1 MHMTFIFMIT
11 MTYLFA
17 IFLLVLRVKVSH
29 RSIRVF
35 KIIGVSFF
43 AYDTYLLISA
53 SYDVDVITALFAYVP
68 LVYVMVMLYINE
80 LAVCLKKLRP
90 KRRKKTGR
98 ERIDYELADKLLKA
112 VDFLSNKK
120 IGALITIERNM
131 SLSQYCSKAFPV
143 KAPVS
148 SELLGSIFMPNSPLH
163 DGAVIIRDNQILCAK
178 AYYPSTERTDLP
190 MHYGTRHRAAIGI
203 SEQCDALTLLV
214 SEETGNI
221 SVTINRQMDYN
232 VSKETLDL
240 YFEKYLRESND

>member
-1 MHMTFIFMIT
+1 MIT
-11 MTYLFA
+11 LTYLFS

-29 RSIRVF
+29 RSIRLF
-35 KIIGVSFF
+35 KTIGVAFF
-43 AYDTYLLISA
+43 IYDTYLLIVGA
-53 SYDVDVITALFAYVP
+53 YDIDRIAAIFAYVP
-68 LVYVMVMLYINE
+68 LVYIMIMLYINE
-80 LAVCLKKLRP
+80 LAFLVKKLRP
-90 KRRKKTGR
+90 KRRRKISR
-98 ERIDYELADKLLKA
+98 ERMDNELAAKLMKA

-120 IGALITIERNM
+120 IGALITVERNM
-131 SLSQYCSKAFPV
+131 SLSEYCAKAFPV

-163 DGAVIIRDNQILCAK
+163 DGAVIIRDNQIVCAK

-232 VSKETLDL
+232 VSRETLDL
-240 YFEKYLRESND
+240 YFEKYLRKSKQ